1 MNSRN
6 QRGFSL
12 LELIASLAIVSLVS
26 AALFQSTGAWLRL
39 STRAS
44 SAADEALS
52 SIAAQQMFDRLVGGL
67 IFAWPEE
74 TTRLFIGAKD
84 GFSGLTTTPLNSF
97 TPQLTSIEISVQQ
110 PRDGRPGRIVY
121 RSAQGDDWTLRT
133 FDGAT
138 SFSYLGAD
146 GEWRESWPPA
156 TNPEPGPFNDAA
168 FFQMPQLPLAIRIDM
183 SDSGGHESW
192 IADINSNPPIPQ
204 RIQDIDG

>member
-110 PRDGRPGRIVY
+110 PRDGQPGRIVY

-138 SFSYLGAD
+138 SLSYLGAD

-168 FFQMPQLPLAIRIDM
+168 FFQMPQLPLAIRIDITNGA
-183 SDSGGHESW
+183 GGDTW
-192 IADINSNPPIPQ
+192 IADIGGDPTVPQ
-204 RIQDIDG
+204 RVQDLNE